1 MDFLRLEFDIQH
13 HLVMSRRNGYDH
25 ALIRLIL
32 STLAEPE
39 EIASLSKKDFRF
51 KKGLVTV
58 CFKRNRV
65 SPIDGETFR
74 LIDSLKG
81 EKPFD
86 LKEAEMDEIVSRY
99 SPRDRKYTAKSL
111 RKAMVKF
118 LRDASFFDIEFEEL
132 DIEKLRD
139 FMEDFNP
146 LYSGA
151 WLDEDGLTEFILNY
165 SILNKIED
173 PEKISEETGLDREF
187 VSEVIKTGK
196 SLFSYIGKF
205 EAKNLSLRDE

>member
-1 MDFLRLEFDIQH
+1 
-13 HLVMSRRNGYDH
+13 
-25 ALIRLIL
+25 
-32 STLAEPE
+32 
-39 EIASLSKKDFRF
+39 
-51 KKGLVTV
+51 
-58 CFKRNRV
+58 
-65 SPIDGETFR
+65 
-74 LIDSLKG
+74 
-81 EKPFD
+81 
-86 LKEAEMDEIVSRY
+86 MDEIVSRY

-165 SILNKIED
+165 SIVNKIED